1 MRAWAHPQSHVRA
14 HTCIVYTRVRDT
26 SFAESHLS
34 NKPVRLLVNEN
45 EREERRRRQR
55 RRARA
60 TSRARPCPPSG
71 SPNGP
76 STNTFQTDHLL
87 LLPNGPECIID
98 FKTAAEIVPDVAPIP
113 NDMVTLVMM
122 IDDDDGGG

>member
-1 MRAWAHPQSHVRA
+1 MKTSAKSDDDNDDARA
-14 HTCIVYTRVRDT
+14 
-26 SFAESHLS
+26 
-34 NKPVRLLVNEN
+34 
-45 EREERRRRQR
+45 R
-55 RRARA
+55 RRARVHA
-60 TSRARPCPPSG
+60 PPLAVQTDHRRIHSKR
-71 SPNGP
+71 
-76 STNTFQTDHLL
+76 TIDERHTFQTDHLL